1 MHLRQ
6 RPGAHFI
13 ELVINDNLS
22 FDDKY
27 SDILDFDWLWSTVA
41 MVIVSEW
48 QVVIDDKFYEMGPR
62 NSCKILAQ
70 LHEIILAR
78 TVLNSGHFL

>member
-27 SDILDFDWLWSTVA
+27 SDILDFDWL
-41 MVIVSEW
+41 
-48 QVVIDDKFYEMGPR
+48 
-62 NSCKILAQ
+62 
-70 LHEIILAR
+70 
-78 TVLNSGHFL
+78 